1 MDHLHA
7 RALPRLMLDTVHC
20 LLVAHD
26 HVDQVLRTETRHT
39 ITSLRN
45 ADMTDFERATSAL
58 RDATSHLRDMEASL
72 KAADHPFAAKK
83 IRDVRERVLFATGTV
98 SATRMH

>member
-7 RALPRLMLDTVHC
+7 RTLPRLLLDTVHC

-26 HVDQVLRTETRHT
+26 HVDHGLRSQTRET

-45 ADMTDFERATSAL
+45 ADMTDFDRATSAL
-58 RDATSHLRDMEASL
+58 RDATSHLRNVEASL
-72 KAADHPFAAKK
+72 NATAHPFAAKK
-83 IRDVRERVLFATGTV
+83 IRDVRERVLFVTGAV
-98 SATRMH
+98 SATQMH